1 MDLDSEM
8 GMESMLEGIISLSLS
23 ENTVDI
29 DVARERAGDRGKVN
43 GVNALTTEAS
53 SSSASTF
60 AWSSG
65 DIIC

>member
-1 MDLDSEM
+1 
-8 GMESMLEGIISLSLS
+8 MENMLEGIISLSLS

-29 DVARERAGDRGKVN
+29 DVARERAGDKGIIAGDK
-43 GVNALTTEAS
+43 ALITEIS

-65 DIIC
+65 DMIFWGV